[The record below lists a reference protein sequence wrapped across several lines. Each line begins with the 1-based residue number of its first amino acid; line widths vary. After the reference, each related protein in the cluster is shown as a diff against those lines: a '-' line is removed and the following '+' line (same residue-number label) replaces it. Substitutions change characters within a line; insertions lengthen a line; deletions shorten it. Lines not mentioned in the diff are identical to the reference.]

1 MNKTKV
7 RGIFFPLKTEAVRP
21 PFVVTS
27 SVPLLGFYGN
37 DVTIPTVTF
46 TVVSFECSPVTVV
59 FVNDNAASQESGRQ
73 EQAESEEN
81 QGKFCFQ
88 FHGKNS

>member
-7 RGIFFPLKTEAVRP
+7 RGIFVSLKTEAVRP

-27 SVPLLGFYGN
+27 SGSLLGFYGN
-37 DVTIPTVTF
+37 DVTISSISNA
-46 TVVSFECSPVTVV
+46 VVVNKSSPMTVV
-59 FVNDNAASQESGRQ
+59 FVNDHAASQESGRQ